1 MSHKQGTSRQ
11 RQKGN
16 ILMLAIFSIVA
27 LAALGVAML
36 KISWSQTDTT
46 TREVLGTRA
55 WFAAVSGT
63 EFALARLFP
72 LQTDPANK
80 RNPNCDANTVETVFQ
95 SQGLHGCR
103 VGVTCQEVGTAPYL
117 QYYIE
122 SIGECGAGEFR
133 VIRIQETW
141 ARGDEDKVEEEV
153 VEEVK

>member
-1 MSHKQGTSRQ
+1 MSHKKGSSRK

-16 ILMLAIFSIVA
+16 ILMIAIFSIVA

-36 KISWSQTDTT
+36 KISWSQGDTA

-72 LQTDPANK
+72 LQTDPLNQ
-80 RNPNCDANTVETVFQ
+80 RLPNCDPNSVETVFK
-95 SQGLHGCR
+95 SQGLNGCR
-103 VGVTCQEVGTAPYL
+103 VGVTCQKIGTLPYL

-122 SIGECGAGEFR
+122 SIGECGTGEFR

-141 ARGDEDKVEEEV
+141 ARGEEEIVEEA
-153 VEEVK
+153 K